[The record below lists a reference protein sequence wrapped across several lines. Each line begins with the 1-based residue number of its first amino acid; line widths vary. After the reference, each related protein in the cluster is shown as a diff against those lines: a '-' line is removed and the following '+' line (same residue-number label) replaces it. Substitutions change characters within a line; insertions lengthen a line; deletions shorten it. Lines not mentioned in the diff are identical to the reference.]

1 MSAELERK
9 WSALLDR
16 NISSNIPRDRQNV
29 ARLLEYQ
36 YIYSR
41 TNADEMILKLGDIG
55 TFLKSIQLLTVIRIA
70 DEAIHKRQL
79 RTLIPVLPN
88 TTEPRTKLLLGIPF
102 GDIRATIAISSVD
115 DAIVHY
121 AEILTYEFK
130 KMVDNRDF
138 SLPMAPLLKFQLFE
152 NEVVF
157 SFPTLL
163 KVPSLGENFTAA
175 WEGAIL

>member
-1 MSAELERK
+1 MRY
-9 WSALLDR
+9 R
-16 NISSNIPRDRQNV
+16 V
-29 ARLLEYQ
+29 
-36 YIYSR
+36 
-41 TNADEMILKLGDIG
+41 
-55 TFLKSIQLLTVIRIA
+55 
-70 DEAIHKRQL
+70 HC
-79 RTLIPVLPN
+79 
-88 TTEPRTKLLLGIPF
+88 
-102 GDIRATIAISSVD
+102 VD

-121 AEILTYEFK
+121 AELMVFEFK

-138 SLPMAPLLKFQLFE
+138 SLPMAPIIKFDLLE

>member
-1 MSAELERK
+1 MSELERK
-9 WSALLDR
+9 WSPVLDR
-16 NISSNIPRDRQNV
+16 NLSTKNPTARENV

-36 YIYSR
+36 YVYSK
-41 TNADEMILKLGDIG
+41 TNQDELIKLGNLG
-55 TFLKSIQLLTVIRIA
+55 TLLKSIQLISVVKIA
-70 DEAIHKRQL
+70 DESIQKQQL
-79 RTLIPVLPN
+79 RTLISVLPN
-88 TTEPRTKLLLGIPF
+88 TNEFRTKLPRVHF
-102 GDIRATIAISSVD
+102 GDIQSIIEFTGVD

-121 AEILTYEFK
+121 AELMVYEFK
-130 KMVDNRDF
+130 MMVNNRDF
-138 SLPMAPLLKFQLFE
+138 SLPMTPIIKFDLLE